1 MKQLIA
7 CCGLD
12 CEGCDARI
20 ATVGN
25 DNELREKTA
34 RKWSE
39 MNNAPEITAATIN
52 CMGCRADGAKFA
64 YCSDY
69 CEIRKCV
76 NKKGLNMDY
85 LEYKGYKG
93 SVEYSKADN
102 CLFGKVLGM
111 SKDLILYEGN
121 TIDELRADFEAGI
134 ENYLEG
140 CLADGVEPRKPYSGT
155 LNIRISL
162 DVHGRIAAL
171 AQEAG
176 TTING
181 YIKQA
186 LENQLKMA
194 H

>member
-76 NKKGLNMDY
+76 NKKGLNTCKELNSCPIVGAVFLHAPDAKEN
-85 LEYKGYKG
+85 L
-93 SVEYSKADN
+93 
-102 CLFGKVLGM
+102 LF
-111 SKDLILYEGN
+111 
-121 TIDELRADFEAGI
+121 R
-134 ENYLEG
+134 
-140 CLADGVEPRKPYSGT
+140 
-155 LNIRISL
+155 
-162 DVHGRIAAL
+162 
-171 AQEAG
+171 
-176 TTING
+176 
-181 YIKQA
+181 
-186 LENQLKMA
+186 
-194 H
+194 

>member
-76 NKKGLNMDY
+76 NKKGLNTCGDFKE
-85 LEYKGYKG
+85 LNSCPIVGAVFLHAPDAKE
-93 SVEYSKADN
+93 N
-102 CLFGKVLGM
+102 LLF
-111 SKDLILYEGN
+111 
-121 TIDELRADFEAGI
+121 R
-134 ENYLEG
+134 
-140 CLADGVEPRKPYSGT
+140 
-155 LNIRISL
+155 
-162 DVHGRIAAL
+162 
-171 AQEAG
+171 
-176 TTING
+176 
-181 YIKQA
+181 
-186 LENQLKMA
+186 
-194 H
+194 

>member
-76 NKKGLNMDY
+76 NKKRLNTCGD
-85 LEYKGYKG
+85 
-93 SVEYSKADN
+93 
-102 CLFGKVLGM
+102 
-111 SKDLILYEGN
+111 
-121 TIDELRADFEAGI
+121 
-134 ENYLEG
+134 
-140 CLADGVEPRKPYSGT
+140 
-155 LNIRISL
+155 
-162 DVHGRIAAL
+162 
-171 AQEAG
+171 
-176 TTING
+176 
-181 YIKQA
+181 
-186 LENQLKMA
+186 
-194 H
+194 